1 MPAAHPAWCAVAAC
15 GFALLA
21 AVLATAASPARAA
34 QADADAAVAE
44 LGLQVEAGYGGRHA
58 GGTWL
63 PVEVRLD
70 PARAL
75 AATLTIRARSVS
87 GTQQVLRDVE
97 ATARTPRTYR
107 LLVPSGSVTVRM
119 EEPGREPVE
128 VRAQVE
134 RDGAD
139 FVVGVLGAAPQGAP
153 ALRAE
158 APGLDGAW
166 VGVDPA
172 WIDLSPA
179 ALEPLAALV
188 VDAASMAGLSDDGRR
203 NLAAGV
209 TAGTDLVA
217 VGDVELPAAIA
228 SPVTTPGSLDPVEG
242 AWTMTAAQAGLG
254 ADEGDAVVAVA
265 GVAGRGRVV
274 AVADAP
280 GTGEAG
286 SAAAFWGAVTG
297 PGGRT
302 QATTE
307 WAVDRV
313 PYQFVRLLAEGDG
326 AVPGLPWLA
335 VFTIAYVLVVG
346 PVNGLVLARMRRR
359 ELAWVTVPLVT
370 VVFTAGALAGVSGSR
385 PPAGITASATVWI
398 DGVGVDHDVVM
409 ARGPSEGTR
418 TVTLPG
424 ADWTVTTLADGGRE
438 ATVATVDGQTRATL
452 DLAALQPGGVVATRA
467 VDTPPPLRLDVS
479 AGPDGVSATVTNAGG
494 DPVEDVMVRAATSSA
509 RVGTLQPRQSETVEL
524 GSDALPVANPYR
536 DPFEG
541 LRQDGP
547 AALEALVRAG
557 PMDGGPGLV
566 WALGTRPAAGNGVL
580 VEGEAAVDRG
590 RLIAVARRPAPAAA
604 VSAFAVD
611 RLAIAEGG
619 QVFRPSPNA
628 IDNASEAFLRF
639 RLPPGTDPAAVRAD
653 LDRGNGQ
660 GAIELTVWDPAAR
673 TWLPVAE
680 GLPDLGPPTA
690 IGPLGEVW
698 VRATGELYP
707 FEFSGRS
714 LRGTGA
720 QEAA

>member
-1 MPAAHPAWCAVAAC
+1 MPAAHPARRAVAWCAL
-15 GFALLA
+15 ALLA
-21 AVLATAASPARAA
+21 LAAAASPAMAA
-34 QADADAAVAE
+34 QPDADRAVAE
-44 LGLQVEAGYGGRHA
+44 LGLRVEAGYDGRHA
-58 GGTWL
+58 GGAWL

-75 AATLTIRARSVS
+75 AARLTVRSRSVS
-87 GTQQVLRDVE
+87 GVQQVLREVE
-97 ATARTPRTYR
+97 ATARTPRVYR
-107 LLVPSGSVTVRM
+107 LLVPSGSVSVIL
-119 EEPGREPVE
+119 EEPDREPVE

-134 RDGAD
+134 RGGPG

-172 WIDLSPA
+172 FVELSPA
-179 ALEPLAALV
+179 ALEPLDALV
-188 VDAASMAGLSDDGRR
+188 VDAASMAELSDDGRR

-217 VGDVELPAAIA
+217 VSDVELPAAIA
-228 SPVTTPGSLDPVEG
+228 SPVTTPGTLEPVEG
-242 AWTMTAAQAGLG
+242 AWTMTAAQAGL
-254 ADEGDAVVAVA
+254 EGDEVVAVA
-265 GVAGRGRVV
+265 GAAGRGRVV

-280 GTGEAG
+280 GSGLAG
-286 SAAAFWGAVTG
+286 GAAEFWGAVTG

-302 QATTE
+302 AATSE

-313 PYQFVRLLAEGDG
+313 PYQFVRLLADGGG

-385 PPAGITASATVWI
+385 PPGGVTASATVWI
-398 DGVGVDHDVVM
+398 DGVGVDHDIVM
-409 ARGPSEGTR
+409 ARAPSEGER

-424 ADWTVTTLADGGRE
+424 ADWTVTTVADGGRE
-438 ATVATVDGQTRATL
+438 ATVATADGQTRATL

-467 VDTPPPLRLDVS
+467 VDTPPPLTLDVA

-494 DPVEDVMVRAATSSA
+494 DPVEDVIVRAATASA
-509 RVGTLQPRQSETVEL
+509 RVGTLLPGQSGTVEL
-524 GSDALPVANPYR
+524 GGESLPVANPYR
-536 DPFEG
+536 DAFEG

-547 AALEALVRAG
+547 ATLEALVRAG

-566 WALGTRPAAGNGVL
+566 WALGTRPASGNGAR
-580 VEGEAAVDRG
+580 VETEPAVDRG

-611 RLAIAEGG
+611 RLAIADGG

-628 IDNASEAFLRF
+628 VENATEAFLRF
-639 RLPPGTDPAAVRAD
+639 RLPPGTDPDAVRAD
-653 LDRGNGQ
+653 LDRGDGQ

-673 TWLPVAE
+673 RWVPVAD
-680 GLPDLGPPTA
+680 GLPDGGPPTA

-707 FEFSGRS
+707 FEFSGRG
-714 LRGTGA
+714 LRATGA
-720 QEAA
+720 EEAA